1 MDDNGVDGMMGS
13 LHSRQGM
20 EEGRIAVDGL
30 KVRHVVFLHAYS
42 IEGRFAVEVGQLEVE
57 YIFWSLVA
65 HGEHE
70 AVLVD
75 VPVEEHGVRSHGR
88 ACRGDGERVLE
99 CRDLPFEHVLG
110 LHFIAQWA
118 IDAGASRHQYG
129 QHE

>member
-1 MDDNGVDGMMGS
+1 MDDNGVDGVMGS

-42 IEGRFAVEVGQLEVE
+42 IEGRIAVEVGQLEVE
-57 YIFWSLVA
+57 YIFWGLVA

-75 VPVEEHGVRSHGR
+75 VSVEEYGVRSHSR
-88 ACRGDGERVLE
+88 PCSGDGERVLE
-99 CRDLPFEHVLG
+99 CRNLPFEHVLG
-110 LHFIAQWA
+110 LHFIVQGAV
-118 IDAGASRHQYG
+118 DAGTSCYQYS
-129 QHE
+129 QYE

>member
-1 MDDNGVDGMMGS
+1 MDDNGVDGVMGS

-20 EEGRIAVDGL
+20 EEGRIAVDRL
-30 KVRHVVFLHAYS
+30 KVRHVVFLHTYS
-42 IEGRFAVEVGQLEVE
+42 IEGLFAIEVGQLKEE
-57 YIFWSLVA
+57 DIFWGLVA

-75 VPVEEHGVRSHGR
+75 VSVEEYGVRSHSR
-88 ACRGDGERVLE
+88 PCSGDGERVLE

-118 IDAGASRHQYG
+118 INAGASRHQHG